1 MVTLGKVLGSGG
13 SWLFGEI
20 PDHWQEQLG
29 CVTRIGLCL
38 FVTEAGNRR
47 RQVEERPWSGNA
59 GALELPPTTKCARVL
74 ILRFLSGFE
83 VKLGYMSDEFNR
95 QFFFDR
101 PAQTFVQPKPV
112 KVRKP
117 LTARG
122 GVALGTALGVLLGG
136 GLGIGGY
143 YLSTAPAPVV
153 VNRTQDVTWV
163 SAASAKALPSVVTIQ
178 VGDSSSGGSGS
189 GVFLTADGYILTNT
203 HVVTLDG
210 QTTNPTVEVQTYD
223 KKTYAAKIVG
233 TDPKNDLAV
242 IKVDGVT
249 NFTPIEFTDS
259 SKLNVGDPVV
269 AIGAPLGLS
278 ATVTSGVIS
287 ALNRTISVADSS
299 APNNGSGGLQL
310 WNGGSG
316 SAPVSLRVI
325 QTDAAINPGNSGGAL
340 VNSQGKLIGIN
351 VAIASTGSNTSGSQS
366 GNIGVGFSIP
376 ANVAQRISSE
386 IIKTG
391 KASHGLLG
399 AMVTDNPFD
408 AKASASF
415 SVGALIKQ
423 VTPGGPAEKA
433 GLLAGDVV
441 TKFNGVTILEAGDLT
456 AAVRWEPAGAKS
468 TLEYLRG
475 GKSFTLE
482 VTLGSLQ

>member
-1 MVTLGKVLGSGG
+1 
-13 SWLFGEI
+13 
-20 PDHWQEQLG
+20 
-29 CVTRIGLCL
+29 
-38 FVTEAGNRR
+38 
-47 RQVEERPWSGNA
+47 
-59 GALELPPTTKCARVL
+59 
-74 ILRFLSGFE
+74 
-83 VKLGYMSDEFNR
+83 MSDEYNR

-101 PAQTFVQPKPV
+101 PAQNYVQPKPV
-112 KVRKP
+112 KVRKA

-122 GVALGTALGVLLGG
+122 GVALGTALGVVLGG

-223 KKTYAAKIVG
+223 KKTYEAKIVG

-242 IKVDGVT
+242 IKITGT
-249 NFTPIEFTDS
+249 GSFTPIEFADS

-278 ATVTSGVIS
+278 ATVTAGVIS

-299 APNNGSGGLQL
+299 APDSGQGGLQL

-340 VNSQGKLIGIN
+340 VNSKGQLIGIN
-351 VAIASTGSNTSGSQS
+351 VAIASTGSSSSGAQS

-376 ANVAQRISSE
+376 ANVAARISSE

-399 AMVTDNPFD
+399 AMVSDNPFD

-415 SVGALIKQ
+415 SVGALIKE
-423 VTPGGPAEKA
+423 VTAGGPADLA
-433 GLLAGDVV
+433 GLKAGDVV

-468 TLEYLRG
+468 TLEYLRD

-482 VTLGSLQ
+482 VTLGSLK

>member
-1 MVTLGKVLGSGG
+1 
-13 SWLFGEI
+13 
-20 PDHWQEQLG
+20 
-29 CVTRIGLCL
+29 
-38 FVTEAGNRR
+38 
-47 RQVEERPWSGNA
+47 
-59 GALELPPTTKCARVL
+59 
-74 ILRFLSGFE
+74 
-83 VKLGYMSDEFNR
+83 MSDEQNH
-95 QFFFDR
+95 QFFFDQ
-101 PAQTFVQPKPV
+101 PAQTYVQPKKV

-122 GVALGTALGVLLGG
+122 GVVIGATLGVTLGAG
-136 GLGIGGY
+136 FGIGGY
-143 YLSTAPAPVV
+143 YLSTAPAPIV
-153 VNRTQDVTWV
+153 VNRTQDVSWV

-189 GVFLTADGYILTNT
+189 GVFLTTDGYILTNT

-210 QTTNPTVEVQTYD
+210 QSTNPTVEVQTYD
-223 KKTYAAKIVG
+223 KKNYTAKVIG

-242 IKVDGVT
+242 IKITGAT
-249 NFTPIEFTDS
+249 PFTPIQFADS
-259 SKLNVGDPVV
+259 NSLNVGDPVV

-287 ALNRTISVADSS
+287 ALDRTISVADSS
-299 APNNGSGGLQL
+299 VPSNGTGGLQL
-310 WNGGSG
+310 WSGGSG

-340 VNSQGKLIGIN
+340 VNAKGELIGIN
-351 VAIASTGSNTSGSQS
+351 VAIASTGSSTSTTQS

-376 ANVAQRISSE
+376 SNVAQRISQE

-408 AKASASF
+408 AKASVSF
-415 SVGALIKQ
+415 SNGALIKQ
-423 VTPGGPAEKA
+423 VTAGGPAAKA
-433 GLLAGDVV
+433 GLQAGDVV
-441 TKFNGVTILEAGDLT
+441 TKFNGATILQAGDLT
-456 AAVRWEPAGAKS
+456 AAVRWEAAGAKA
-468 TLEYLRG
+468 TLEYIRNG
-475 GKSFTLE
+475 QTASLE